1 MTEFTLHPRLAAD
14 TIEIGDL
21 PICKVLLM
29 NDQQFPWFILVPRR
43 ASITELYQLESND
56 LLKTQEESLLISQL
70 IMQYFNGEKL
80 NTGAIGNLVP
90 QLHLHHIVRFHSDPI
105 WPKPVWGNIEALPYN
120 AAQIKSLKNDLQHL
134 IKAKNND
141 FLST

>member
-29 NDQQFPWFILVPRR
+29 NDQQFPWLILVPRR

-70 IMQYFNGEKL
+70 IMQHFNGEKL

-105 WPKPVWGNIEALPYN
+105 WPKPVWGNIEASPYN
-120 AAQIKSLKNDLQHL
+120 AAQIKGLKNNLQHL

>member
-29 NDQQFPWFILVPRR
+29 NDQQFPWLILVPRR

>member
-21 PICKVLLM
+21 PVCKVLLM
-29 NDQQFPWFILVPRR
+29 NDQQFPWLILVPRR

-70 IMQYFNGEKL
+70 IMQHFNGEKL

-105 WPKPVWGNIEALPYN
+105 WPKPVWGNIEGSPYN
-120 AAQIKSLKNDLQHL
+120 AAQIKDLKNDLQHL